1 MVKRITLIDVDNGD
15 ETAALRSLLTS
26 MEFAVRLLAVGDG
39 AQVNSTLH
47 DAASDAVVILSARA
61 GRRGLTLN
69 GQDPVAMVEAFR
81 GITFGSDTILI
92 STAEA
97 TRESG
102 LIQVMLNAGGQ
113 LVAPNGTP
121 DRAII
126 VPWIGACLLAA
137 PRGLAGAVA
146 MANTLVSA
154 SNRFNYG

>member
-1 MVKRITLIDVDNGD
+1 MKRITLIDVDNAD
-15 ETAALRSLLTS
+15 ESAALRALLS
-26 MEFAVRLLAVGDG
+26 IMGFVVRQLAVTD
-39 AQVNSTLH
+39 AVQINEALK
-47 DAASDAVVILSARA
+47 DAANDSVILLSARA
-61 GRRGLTLN
+61 DRRGLTL
-69 GQDPVAMVEAFR
+69 GAQDPVSMVEAFR